1 MRGGSDP
8 MVEDILAVI
17 KADSPDFRKE
27 PVPDLPKERMLPELL
42 IELAT
47 AASPF

>member
-17 KADSPDFRKE
+17 RKDSPDFREE
-27 PVPDLPKERMLPELL
+27 PLPVLPKERMLPELL